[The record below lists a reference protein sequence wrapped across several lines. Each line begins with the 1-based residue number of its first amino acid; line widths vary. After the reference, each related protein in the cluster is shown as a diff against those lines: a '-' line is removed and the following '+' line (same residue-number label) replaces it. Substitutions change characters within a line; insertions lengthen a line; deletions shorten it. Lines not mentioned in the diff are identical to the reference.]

1 MTDEI
6 PMIVIGEPKED
17 NLNKLDDI
25 LDKIGKTNELERSK
39 LKEYIEN
46 HPNSYIIIE
55 LLDEL
60 TEYEGAKNT
69 FDNRYQIFRI
79 SRDLKQVGS
88 PIYGEYLLT
97 HDDISSLPHE
107 YVEVSPDDIVRMH
120 IDLRHKQGLVDDYL
134 KWYPTKKN
142 IRRILSD
149 LMFNDVIMSYAV
161 EDLFKDITDTKEWNE
176 VMDPDDKV
184 RVLRML

>member
-1 MTDEI
+1 MGDEI

-25 LDKIGKTNELERSK
+25 LNKIGKTNELERSK

-69 FDNRYQIFRI
+69 FDNRGY
-79 SRDLKQVGS
+79 
-88 PIYGEYLLT
+88 T
-97 HDDISSLPHE
+97 
-107 YVEVSPDDIVRMH
+107 
-120 IDLRHKQGLVDDYL
+120 
-134 KWYPTKKN
+134 N
-142 IRRILSD
+142 
-149 LMFNDVIMSYAV
+149 
-161 EDLFKDITDTKEWNE
+161 
-176 VMDPDDKV
+176 
-184 RVLRML
+184 

>member
-1 MTDEI
+1 MTNEI
-6 PMIVIGEPKED
+6 PMIVIGKPKED

-88 PIYGEYLLT
+88 PLYSNCLLT
-97 HDDISSLPHE
+97 HDDLDKLPHE
-107 YVEVSPDDIVRMH
+107 YVGLSREDIIEMH
-120 IDLRHKQGLVDDYL
+120 IDLRHKQGRADDYL
-134 KWYPTKKN
+134 NWYPTKRN
-142 IRRILSD
+142 MWEILND
-149 LMFNDVIMSYAV
+149 LRYYDVIMSYAL
-161 EDLFKDITDTKEWNE
+161 EDLVDDISDNKKWNE
-176 VMDPDDKV
+176 LMGPDDKIHI
-184 RVLRML
+184 LRIL